1 MSSNTAS
8 QQDNREYLVPAR
20 NVSEFSHEI
29 EGAGEWMKKRDL
41 VGKGPFNVLA
51 GNERDAEYQS
61 KKFREVVLT
70 VQFLTG
76 DIAGCQVNTS
86 MEADDA
92 RRRVLTAVEKH
103 GPHGPYWM
111 ERVEREG
118 KNPYYRL
125 TTRDPQQTE
134 LLAEDN
140 DEQLPFDAPVAA
152 AAPAAAAPR
161 GKSSRR

>member
-1 MSSNTAS
+1 MSSTNAPAHT
-8 QQDNREYLVPAR
+8 EYLVPAR
-20 NVSEFSHEI
+20 DVSEFSHEV
-29 EGAGEWMKKRDL
+29 EGSGEWMKKRDL
-41 VGKGPFNVLA
+41 VGKGPFNILA
-51 GNERDAEYQS
+51 GNERDAEYQT
-61 KKFREVVLT
+61 KKFREVVFT

-92 RRRVLTAVEKH
+92 RRRVLTAVGKH

-125 TTRDPQQTE
+125 TTKDPMQTE
-134 LLAEDN
+134 VLADDA
-140 DEQLPFDAPVAA
+140 DERLPFDEPAPKAA
-152 AAPAAAAPR
+152 AAAAT
-161 GKSSRR
+161 RRRSDRR